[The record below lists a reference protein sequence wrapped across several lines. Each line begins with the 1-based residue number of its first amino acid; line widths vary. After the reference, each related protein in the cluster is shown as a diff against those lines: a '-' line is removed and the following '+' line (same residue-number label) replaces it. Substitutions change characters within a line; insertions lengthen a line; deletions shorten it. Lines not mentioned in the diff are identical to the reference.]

1 VSEHELSRDEIARQL
16 AEQLRRL
23 KVEDILVNTLVQVS
37 SVGYRRLGLTEDTKE
52 ERDLAQTRL
61 AIETM
66 RALMPVLEGFL
77 PKELVTGFQEQVASL
92 QLAYAQAAAVKEE
105 KSEEESDGDG

>member
-1 VSEHELSRDEIARQL
+1 MSEDELSHDEIARQL
-16 AEQLRRL
+16 SEQLRRL

-66 RALMPVLEGFL
+66 RTLVPVLEEFL

-92 QLAYAQAAAVKEE
+92 QLAYAHAASAKEG
-105 KSEEESDGDG
+105 EESDGDG